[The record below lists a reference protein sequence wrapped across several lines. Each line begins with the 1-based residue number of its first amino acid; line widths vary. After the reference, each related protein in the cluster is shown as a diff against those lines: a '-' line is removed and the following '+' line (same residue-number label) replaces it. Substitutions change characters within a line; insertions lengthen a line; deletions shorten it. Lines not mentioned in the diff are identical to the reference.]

1 MGEMDKFLERYNI
14 PKLNQEEVES
24 LNRLIRAREIEAVM
38 KKLPAHKSHG
48 PDSFTKHELYKTFR
62 EKVTPI
68 LLKLFQE
75 IQKEGRV
82 PNSFYEASM
91 ILNPKWDKDTTE
103 KEHYRP
109 VSLMNIEMEILE
121 KILAN
126 EIQQHIKNIIRH
138 DQVDSFQVPKD
149 GTIFPDQ

>member
-1 MGEMDKFLERYNI
+1 MDKFLERYNI

-48 PDSFTKHELYKTFR
+48 PDSFTKHEFYKTFR

-68 LLKLFQE
+68 LLKVFQE

-91 ILNPKWDKDTTE
+91 ILNPK
-103 KEHYRP
+103 
-109 VSLMNIEMEILE
+109 
-121 KILAN
+121 
-126 EIQQHIKNIIRH
+126 
-138 DQVDSFQVPKD
+138 
-149 GTIFPDQ
+149 